1 MRSDNPDDVVVENP
15 NDVVVDAADA
25 VTLNQDVEWERCER
39 LAAPASRGALDNLRL
54 LSRAFAP
61 EHVSGHARADPSL
74 TDSGPYAGP
83 LVRRFL
89 GVMVA
94 IAAVEVSVGLALL
107 PWTWGELHRQL
118 GGTGEYL
125 TTLLVGHTATA
136 GLLLIGGRTDRR
148 TRLLAGYF
156 LLQTAFAPL
165 FIWYAYFWETPPL
178 ERFDS
183 VLLDLPP
190 LARLSGY
197 LYLFP
202 QMYAPAFLWAF
213 ARESPRIHRRSRL
226 DDLAR
231 RMVPVSVATG
241 VCYWVAC
248 MVTYASADYWP
259 GAFLVANYVAVVAT
273 QLSALAAVGV
283 IALRARTATGD
294 EARRFVL
301 FSGAFLL
308 YEGLTFL
315 YDIPSTSA
323 TSIWGPERHSSAL
336 LPITALLRFPGLLLL
351 WYSVLA
357 VRVPHPREVVRAFYR
372 RLLLRRRLLAGLAAA
387 AALAMGWL
395 VASRPERS
403 VGAFVT
409 DPLVLSL
416 GAACGALLLLVSGR
430 EHILLRLDSW
440 VVPETTD
447 QRQALAAATGALA
460 QSGRIEEVSR
470 EVTRTINRSCGS
482 PARLLVAGEVE
493 TETRNFKMRDAAL
506 APLARASSI
515 VHMLE
520 RAGGA
525 VRVHPS
531 DPTSVFEL
539 LPPDEAAWVV
549 ETGADAVVA
558 VVGPGAEVIGV
569 LAVGRRFDD
578 RIVRS
583 VDIPFLEALAAA
595 AGLAIARL
603 RSLRVPAAGSLDGPP
618 ARECPRC
625 GCLAVAAETRGC
637 DCGSE
642 YTEAEAP
649 ALLAGKYRLMRRLGS
664 GGMGTAYAARDMQ
677 LQRDVAVKTLSGLSV
692 ARLMALR
699 SEGWAMATV
708 THPAL
713 AQIYAIESW
722 RGRPFLVVEF
732 LAGGTLAD
740 RLRRGPLE
748 PPGAVAIAAA
758 LAEAV
763 AALHAAE
770 CLHRDI
776 KPSNIGFTSTGSP
789 KLLDFGLA
797 GATDDTAVTGGTPRY
812 ASPEVLSGSPAG
824 ESDDVWS
831 LCVVLYEMVSGSHP
845 FADAGSDQVADRIL
859 RQRIAAP
866 VPAGAAAEP
875 PSAAEGFAASVLTA
889 ERASRP
895 ATARAFAEA
904 LKGIPGQGG
913 SHQSPSREM
922 PRA

>member
-1 MRSDNPDDVVVENP
+1 MRKEDSDDI
-15 NDVVVDAADA
+15 VVDAADA

-39 LAAPASRGALDNLRL
+39 LAAPSSRGVRDNLRT

-74 TDSGPYAGP
+74 TGSEPYAGP
-83 LVRRFL
+83 FVRRFL
-89 GVMVA
+89 SVMVA
-94 IAAVEVSVGLALL
+94 VAAVEVAGGLALL
-107 PWTWGELHRQL
+107 PWTWSELHRQL
-118 GGTGEYL
+118 GGVGVYL
-125 TTLLVGHTATA
+125 TTMIVGHSATA
-136 GLLLIGGRTDRR
+136 GLLLIGGRADRR

-156 LLQTAFAPL
+156 LLQATFAPL

-213 ARESPRIHRRSRL
+213 ARECPRVHRRSRL

-231 RMVPVSVATG
+231 RMVPVSVAAG
-241 VCYWVAC
+241 VGFWVTC
-248 MVTYASADYWP
+248 MVTYASASAGYWP
-259 GAFLVANYVAVVAT
+259 MSFFVANYLVGVVT
-273 QLSALAAVGV
+273 QLSALTAVGV
-283 IALRARTATGD
+283 IALRARTAPVN
-294 EARRFVL
+294 ESRRFAL

-308 YEGLTFL
+308 YAGLTL
-315 YDIPSTSA
+315 AQDAA
-323 TSIWGPERHSSAL
+323 TSSTVSVWGPEYIWSAL
-336 LPITALLRFPGLLLL
+336 FPIVAPLRFPGLVLL

-372 RLLLRRRLLAGLAAA
+372 RLLLRRRLLAGLAAS

-395 VASRPERS
+395 VVSRPERA
-403 VGAFVT
+403 VGTFVT
-409 DPLVLSL
+409 DPLVISL
-416 GAACGALLLLVSGR
+416 VAACGVMLLLAAGR
-430 EHILLRLDSW
+430 ERLLMRLDAW

-447 QRQALAAATGALA
+447 QRPALAAATAALA
-460 QSGRIEEVSR
+460 QAGRIETIGRTVS
-470 EVTRTINRSCGS
+470 RTINRSCGS
-482 PARLLVAGEVE
+482 PATLLVAGEGASGAQD
-493 TETRNFKMRDAAL
+493 FAAWNNRT

-520 RAGGA
+520 KAGGS

-539 LPPDEAAWVV
+539 LPPDESAWVV

-558 VVGPGAEVIGV
+558 VIGPGAEVTGILV
-569 LAVGRRFDD
+569 VGQRFDD

-583 VDIPFLEALAAA
+583 VDVPFLEAVSAA

-603 RSLRVPAAGSLDGPP
+603 RSLRVPVVGALDGPP
-618 ARECPRC
+618 ALECPSC
-625 GCLAVAAETRGC
+625 GCLAAIAAARGC

-642 YTEAEAP
+642 YVEAEVP
-649 ALLAGKYRLMRRLGS
+649 LLLAGKYRLTRRLGS

-677 LQRDVAVKTLSGLSV
+677 LQRDVAIKTLSGLSV

-797 GATDDTAVTGGTPRY
+797 GDRGDAAMTGGTPRY
-812 ASPEVLSGSPAG
+812 ASPEVLSGSPA
-824 ESDDVWS
+824 EEADDVWS
-831 LCVVLYEMVSGSHP
+831 LCVVLYEMMSGRHP
-845 FADAGSDQVADRIL
+845 FADPGGDQVADRIL
-859 RQRIAAP
+859 RQRIADR
-866 VPAGAAAEP
+866 VPPGGAAET
-875 PSAAEGFAASVLTA
+875 PSAAVRFAASVLTA
-889 ERASRP
+889 ERVSRP
-895 ATARAFAEA
+895 ATARAFAAA
-904 LKGIPGQGG
+904 LRGIPRLGG
-913 SHQSPSREM
+913 
-922 PRA
+922 

>member
-1 MRSDNPDDVVVENP
+1 MRKEDSDDI
-15 NDVVVDAADA
+15 VVDAADA

-39 LAAPASRGALDNLRL
+39 LAAPASRGALDNLRIL
-54 LSRAFAP
+54 ARAFAP

-74 TDSGPYAGP
+74 TGAEPYAGP

-107 PWTWGELHRQL
+107 PWTWGELRRQL

-156 LLQTAFAPL
+156 LLQAGFAPL
-165 FIWYAYFWETPPL
+165 MVWYAYFWETPSL

-241 VCYWVAC
+241 VCFWVTC
-248 MVTYASADYWP
+248 MVTYVSADYWP
-259 GAFLVANYVAVVAT
+259 GAFFVANYLVIFAT

-308 YEGLTFL
+308 YEGLTL
-315 YDIPSTSA
+315 AYDVASTSA
-323 TSIWGPERHSSAL
+323 SSIWGLERNSSAL
-336 LPITALLRFPGLLLL
+336 LPITALLRFPGLVLL

-372 RLLLRRRLLAGLAAA
+372 RLLLRRRRLAGLAAA
-387 AALAMGWL
+387 AASAMGWL

-430 EHILLRLDSW
+430 EHILRRLDSW

-447 QRQALAAATGALA
+447 QRQALAAATAGLA
-460 QSGRIEEVSR
+460 QAGRIEEVSR

-482 PARLLVAGEVE
+482 PATLLVAGEVE
-493 TETRNFKMRDAAL
+493 TETRNFETRDAAL
-506 APLARASSI
+506 APLARVSSI

-520 RAGGA
+520 RAGGS

-539 LPPDEAAWVV
+539 LPPVEAVWVV

-558 VVGPGAEVIGV
+558 VIGPGAEVIGV
-569 LAVGRRFDD
+569 LVVGRRFDD

-583 VDIPFLEALAAA
+583 VDVPFLEALAAS
-595 AGLAIARL
+595 AGQAIARL
-603 RSLRVPAAGSLDGPP
+603 RSLRVSVVGALDGPP
-618 ARECPRC
+618 ARECPAC
-625 GCLAVAAETRGC
+625 GFLVAAVAARGC

-642 YTEAEAP
+642 YVEAEVP
-649 ALLAGKYRLMRRLGS
+649 LLLAGKYRLMRRLGS

-677 LQRDVAVKTLSGLSV
+677 LQRDVAIKTLSGLSV

-732 LAGGTLAD
+732 LAGGTLAN
-740 RLRRGPLE
+740 RLRRSPLE
-748 PPGAVAIAAA
+748 PPSAVAIAAA

-763 AALHAAE
+763 AALHADGI
-770 CLHRDI
+770 LHRDI
-776 KPSNIGFTSTGSP
+776 KPSNIGFTSNGSP

-797 GATDDTAVTGGTPRY
+797 SERDDPTMKGGTARY

-824 ESDDVWS
+824 EADDVWS

-845 FADAGSDQVADRIL
+845 FAGAGIDKVTERIL
-859 RQRIAAP
+859 RQRVAAP
-866 VPAGAAAEP
+866 VPAGAAAEQ
-875 PSAAEGFAASVLTA
+875 PSAAARFAASILTA
-889 ERASRP
+889 HRSSRP
-895 ATARAFAEA
+895 ATARAFATA
-904 LKGIPGQGG
+904 LRGISRLGG
-913 SHQSPSREM
+913 
-922 PRA
+922 